1 MFRGKALLKN
11 NRVLNLPSAASEPRA
26 RDEREAAPGRAGPR
40 AQAPISTDPK
50 LTQSAPE
57 SRGPP
62 ALCKVPFSLHAPA
75 EVGGASPRQ
84 DRPPPPTGCRPPPR
98 QVELI
103 QPAPRPA
110 WSSCLAAS
118 RAPGRER
125 AYALSPHTQPPAREG
140 PGEPPGPTRTK
151 AHSPPAVSPPASPRP
166 RRPEWARRP
175 RANVPTSPDA
185 GTWRP
190 LRRPSLPPHPALP
203 PLSASRSHLRA
214 LPLAADYR
222 PKSPRTPRSL
232 PHSAPGLPRGQGR
245 KGSGV
250 RHLARSSRPLTS
262 ISKSG
267 RRKAVRKSEQK
278 CAMAGTSHQERSSP
292 SPAAPPSSGHISQA
306 RRWRRPRTPS
316 APRRPHAA
324 RAPLARPP
332 RTPAAAQRLS
342 ASAPRAGVAAAATPA
357 AAAARRVH
365 ELRAGDPG
373 GGRRLGGPSY

>member
-190 LRRPSLPPHPALP
+190 LRRPSLPP
-203 PLSASRSHLRA
+203 
-214 LPLAADYR
+214 
-222 PKSPRTPRSL
+222 
-232 PHSAPGLPRGQGR
+232 
-245 KGSGV
+245 
-250 RHLARSSRPLTS
+250 
-262 ISKSG
+262 
-267 RRKAVRKSEQK
+267 
-278 CAMAGTSHQERSSP
+278 
-292 SPAAPPSSGHISQA
+292 
-306 RRWRRPRTPS
+306 
-316 APRRPHAA
+316 
-324 RAPLARPP
+324 PP
-332 RTPAAAQRLS
+332 RTPALERLAPPPPSPSPGCGLPAKVSAYPPLPPAQCSGTPEGTGEKGERG
-342 ASAPRAGVAAAATPA
+342 APPRPLLAATHLA
-357 AAAARRVH
+357 LKV
-365 ELRAGDPG
+365 G
-373 GGRRLGGPSY
+373 